1 MRRSSMTGIALAVFA
16 VGAVLSLIAGFCAF
30 VYFWWHGVLIGL
42 EHFGVPMIVGFIIMV
57 MVMMLTRG
65 IGTLIL
71 ACIGLWAS
79 VVLLNMWWFWAFCLY
94 ATTLAVLFITMI
106 ISAGAAILALCL
118 KTLEEISQRR

>member
-1 MRRSSMTGIALAVFA
+1 MRRSSMAGIALALL
-16 VGAVLSLIAGFCAF
+16 GAGVVLSFIAGFCTF
-30 VYFWWHGVLIGL
+30 VYFWWHGVLVGL

-57 MVMMLTRG
+57 MVMVFTRS

-71 ACIGLWAS
+71 AGIGLWAS

-94 ATTLAVLFITMI
+94 ATTLAVLFIAMI
-106 ISAGAAILALCL
+106 ISAGAAIVALCL